1 MEIEYIA
8 TQIVDS
14 AIKVHRN
21 LGAGLLESTY
31 QACFSYELQSRGF
44 SVECELWLP
53 INYGDLIIEKAYR
66 VDMIVNKTIIVENK
80 TVENLLRLRNLY
92 SVNSRQK
99 YPSFFN
105 NRMTCQHNSVSRFA
119 IPRWFPSTARKPIA

>member
-80 TVENLLRLRNLY
+80 TVENLLPIHHAQLLTYLRMSGLPLGFLLNWNTEKM
-92 SVNSRQK
+92 VDGIKRKINSK
-99 YPSFFN
+99 KS
-105 NRMTCQHNSVSRFA
+105 M
-119 IPRWFPSTARKPIA
+119 